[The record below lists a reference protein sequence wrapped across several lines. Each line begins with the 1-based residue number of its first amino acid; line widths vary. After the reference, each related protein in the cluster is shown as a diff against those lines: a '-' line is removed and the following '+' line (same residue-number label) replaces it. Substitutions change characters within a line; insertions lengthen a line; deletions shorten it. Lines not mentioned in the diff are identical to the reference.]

1 MIGIMTGASIRE
13 ELEARL
19 KEVQENIDKLKSRTE
34 EWTQSVHYKNSLNVL
49 ANEIKRMPE
58 KAMVLVAEDYG
69 EYETEKKKAKE
80 TSDMLD
86 MFYVKATS
94 CVGNNGSKYFIVYL
108 SKI

>member
-1 MIGIMTGASIRE
+1 MIEIMTGASIRE

-19 KEVQENIDKLKSRTE
+19 KEVQENIDKLKSQTE
-34 EWTQSVHYKNSLNVL
+34 KWIQSVHYKNSLNVL
-49 ANEIKRMPE
+49 ATEIKRMPE
-58 KAMVLVAEDYG
+58 EAMVLVAEDYG

-80 TSDMLD
+80 TSDMLN
-86 MFYVKATS
+86 MFYVNATS

>member
-1 MIGIMTGASIRE
+1 MIKKLTGASIRE

-19 KEVQENIDKLKSRTE
+19 KEVQENIDKLKSQTE
-34 EWTQSVHYKNSLNVL
+34 KWTQSVHYKNSLNVL
-49 ANEIKRMPE
+49 ATKIKRMPE
-58 KAMVLVAEDYG
+58 EAMVLVVEDYG

>member
-1 MIGIMTGASIRE
+1 MIETMNGASIRE

-19 KEVQENIDKLKSRTE
+19 KEVQENIDQLNSQTE
-34 EWTQSVHYKNSLNVL
+34 KWMQSVRYKNSLKVL
-49 ANEIKRMPE
+49 ANEIERMPE
-58 KAMVLVAEDYG
+58 EAKVLVAENSD
-69 EYETEKKKAKE
+69 EYEKEKKKAKE

-94 CVGNNGSKYFIVYL
+94 YVGKKGSKYFVIYL

>member
-1 MIGIMTGASIRE
+1 M
-13 ELEARL
+13 
-19 KEVQENIDKLKSRTE
+19 
-34 EWTQSVHYKNSLNVL
+34 HYKNSLNVL
-49 ANEIKRMPE
+49 TTEIKRMPE
-58 KAMVLVAEDYG
+58 EAMVLVAEDYG

-94 CVGNNGSKYFIVYL
+94 CVGNNGSKYFVVYL

>member
-1 MIGIMTGASIRE
+1 MTGASIRE

-19 KEVQENIDKLKSRTE
+19 KEVQENIDKLKSQTE
-34 EWTQSVHYKNSLNVL
+34 KWIQSVHYKNSLNVL
-49 ANEIKRMPE
+49 ATEIIRMPE
-58 KAMVLVAEDYG
+58 EAMVLVAEDYG

>member
-1 MIGIMTGASIRE
+1 MIEIMTGASIRK
-13 ELEARL
+13 ELEARV
-19 KEVQENIDKLKSRTE
+19 KEVQENIDQLNSKTDK
-34 EWTQSVHYKNSLNVL
+34 WMQSVRYKNSLNVL
-49 ANEIKRMPE
+49 ANEIGRMPE
-58 KAMVLVAEDYG
+58 EAMVLVAEDYG

-94 CVGNNGSKYFIVYL
+94 CVGNNGSKYFVVYL